1 MFAFAIIEGILITIN
16 TIRRAIQKKWKQK
29 MVSQKEDPEE
39 MEKKALLKAKEN
51 EEIFKET
58 LKFFA
63 INSAHIEV
71 LRNNKLERVHFFKL
85 PHCHYLPDE
94 TKTEFHDSVSRDSV
108 NAKISDL
115 VDESQKIIGICKHE
129 EELALFFSH
138 NKFLAI
144 FANYVI
150 LWKDLAFL
158 LTLLL
163 NILIILSFYS
173 GDTDLSFDE

>member
-1 MFAFAIIEGILITIN
+1 MKRE
-16 TIRRAIQKKWKQK
+16 Q
-29 MVSQKEDPEE
+29 
-39 MEKKALLKAKEN
+39 N

-58 LKFFA
+58 LKFFVS
-63 INSAHIEV
+63 NSAHIEV
-71 LRNNKLERVHFFKL
+71 VRNNQLEKVHFYKL

-94 TKTEFHDSVSRDSV
+94 TKLEFHDTVSRDSV

-115 VDESQKIIGICKHE
+115 VDESQKIIEICKHE

-138 NKFLAI
+138 NKFIAI

-163 NILIILSFYS
+163 NIFIILSFYS
-173 GDTDLSFDE
+173 GEPG